1 MDCTEAG
8 GCVEKSIPKVDEP
21 NLESLEEKLFP
32 CSDCSYGATQ
42 KSKLKRHILSVHHL
56 PFDSALDSNYPKKRR
71 RLVGQHAM
79 ESLLRAEL
87 GTDSARPL
95 GASAWGG
102 CISAG
107 QSYETGR
114 GHVFTKSNAKSRMQ
128 FLKDVGIRNMFV
140 LPAMNEFVRTHREVT
155 LFIEH
160 AWAHPPPADSDVTNG
175 SEEEESGSVESEAKS
190 DSESE
195 YEETSD
201 SSGDE
206 EDCQKFALA
215 PSTYEVE
222 GNIDE
227 AEEKKDEVVEEVAS
241 GIVAD
246 ADGAAVSEGEGTAET
261 TNADGDVGEGEEAN
275 GGGSVQSH
283 RGGHPGCLSL
293 QAECRRREFGIGI
306 KLSKDAAQLMEVQ
319 QSICPR
325 SSPAKT
331 RTSSWSLCRRD
342 ALPALLQIRA
352 PTHTY
357 THQQQRT
364 SFATKWR

>member
-1 MDCTEAG
+1 MIETDYGERETRELRSRFQAFKPAAAT
-8 GCVEKSIPKVDEP
+8 V
-21 NLESLEEKLFP
+21 
-32 CSDCSYGATQ
+32 SDY
-42 KSKLKRHILSVHHL
+42 
-56 PFDSALDSNYPKKRR
+56 
-71 RLVGQHAM
+71 
-79 ESLLRAEL
+79 
-87 GTDSARPL
+87 
-95 GASAWGG
+95 
-102 CISAG
+102 
-107 QSYETGR
+107 
-114 GHVFTKSNAKSRMQ
+114 
-128 FLKDVGIRNMFV
+128 
-140 LPAMNEFVRTHREVT
+140 
-155 LFIEH
+155 
-160 AWAHPPPADSDVTNG
+160 DVTNG

-195 YEETSD
+195 DEETSD

-222 GNIDE
+222 EKTDEVEGNIDE
-227 AEEKKDEVVEEVAS
+227 AEEKKDEVLEEVAS

-246 ADGAAVSEGEGTAET
+246 ADGAAASEGEGTAET

-331 RTSSWSLCRRD
+331 RTSSRS
-342 ALPALLQIRA
+342 
-352 PTHTY
+352 
-357 THQQQRT
+357 
-364 SFATKWR
+364 S